1 MSVWVG
7 LSVTVHLWFLSDG
20 VDVRL
25 YSCDGFWVA
34 ISEQYQRQHH
44 MPAGV
49 SVAGSIHLCFCDI
62 AYLCGSIT

>member
-34 ISEQYQRQHH
+34 ISEQYQ
-44 MPAGV
+44 
-49 SVAGSIHLCFCDI
+49 
-62 AYLCGSIT
+62 